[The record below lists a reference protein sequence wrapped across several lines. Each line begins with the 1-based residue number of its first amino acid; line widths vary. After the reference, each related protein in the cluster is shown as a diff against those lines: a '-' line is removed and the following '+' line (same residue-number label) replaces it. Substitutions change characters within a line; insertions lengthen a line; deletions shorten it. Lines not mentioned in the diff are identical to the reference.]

1 MTAEYEPDQPSQLPA
16 GWRRY
21 SSARLEELLSEFSEP
36 YLTDADYDDVV
47 EELDKREHESAELVG
62 HHRDQLDDQHNER
75 PFP

>member
-36 YLTDADYDDVV
+36 YLTDADYDDVI
-47 EELDKREHESAELVG
+47 EELDKREHEAGELVG
-62 HHRDQLDDQHNER
+62 HHHDQLDDQHNEV